1 MATQYGVLRK
11 YTSVYEGVPPMEATQ
26 CPQCFVK
33 AVPRD
38 SVSTVYG
45 SREPKN
51 ADSCPNCGHIYGRNS
66 LIDTKVKGIVVK
78 VEGDGEPSITTKD
91 GTLQLVAEVSPFY
104 AENKEV
110 TWSIENDTGEATID
124 NNGLVTAVSNGSVI
138 AKATATDGSGVEG
151 VLTIT
156 ITGQLVLVENI
167 TIEGSDSIDVDGGT
181 AQMVAIV
188 SPPDATNP
196 TVEWSIENETGE
208 ATIDNNGLVTAIR
221 NGTVVVKATATDGSN
236 VTAQKQLTISNQ
248 TVLVESITIEGPD
261 TIDVDGGTAQM
272 TAVISPPDATNQTV
286 TWSIINN
293 TGEATIDQ
301 NGLVTAVRD
310 GVVTVIAA
318 ANDGSGVTGQK
329 EITIS
334 NQEE

>member
-26 CPQCFVK
+26 CPQCFVE

-78 VEGDGEPSITTKD
+78 VEGDGEPSITAKD

-138 AKATATDGSGVEG
+138 AKATATDESGIAGE
-151 VLTIT
+151 LTIT
-156 ITGQLVLVENI
+156 ILG
-167 TIEGSDSIDVDGGT
+167 
-181 AQMVAIV
+181 
-188 SPPDATNP
+188 
-196 TVEWSIENETGE
+196 
-208 ATIDNNGLVTAIR
+208 
-221 NGTVVVKATATDGSN
+221 
-236 VTAQKQLTISNQ
+236 Q
-248 TVLVESITIEGPD
+248 TVLVENITIEGPD

-272 TAVISPPDATNQTV
+272 TAVISPPDATDPTV
-286 TWSIINN
+286 TWSIVNG
-293 TGEATIDQ
+293 TGEATI
-301 NGLVTAVRD
+301 NNTGLVTAVRD
-310 GVVTVIAA
+310 GVVTVVAT